1 MFRSELFSH
10 EGRGFLS
17 YGSESIPGQ
26 QLMGQVHFNGTKIT
40 GPASFLGDVSAE
52 NNAEFDSVQITGKF
66 KVNDK
71 ALIRKDFLA
80 TGQINTK
87 GALFESTLTAT
98 GDVRMQDTTING
110 EINLISGKVEL
121 SDSVVKKSISFNDD
135 GRGLPPKLILKNT
148 VIHGDVTFKGSNGIV
163 EMDKASRIEGSLV
176 GAKIADQAEAACAG
190 PKL

>member
-1 MFRSELFSH
+1 
-10 EGRGFLS
+10 
-17 YGSESIPGQ
+17 
-26 QLMGQVHFNGTKIT
+26 
-40 GPASFLGDVSAE
+40 
-52 NNAEFDSVQITGKF
+52 
-66 KVNDK
+66 
-71 ALIRKDFLA
+71 
-80 TGQINTK
+80 
-87 GALFESTLTAT
+87 
-98 GDVRMQDTTING
+98 MQDTTING